1 MRKASSI
8 LAVLLLEGFLSCGL
22 LSAQETREST
32 HATLIGIGSV
42 RQQDT
47 YLSPLNYKGT
57 QVQFLYE
64 TLRPSRRGGGRW
76 TMQSIWQGNLSYTDS
91 PTSNANNLGGD
102 IGYNFAMHYNWLLGN
117 APAGLRLQLG
127 PQLNV
132 NAGALYNTRNG
143 NNPAQA
149 IVNAGVSVSMAAI
162 YGFRIKRQPFLVR
175 NQLDVPVVGLKFSP
189 NYGQSYY
196 EIFSEGNSDHNL
208 CATTPFNAPCLRNL
222 LTVDI
227 PFRRSTLRAGYL
239 IDIRQSHLH
248 ELKYHSY
255 THAFMIGWVRHISY
269 KKSRRQMPDGFIM

>member
-1 MRKASSI
+1 MRKITSI
-8 LAVLLLEGFLSCGL
+8 LSILLFGGFFSGEL

-47 YLSPLNYKGT
+47 YLSPLNYKGP
-57 QVQFLYE
+57 QVQVLYE
-64 TLRPSRRGGGRW
+64 TLCPTRLAEGKW
-76 TMQSIWQGNLSYTDS
+76 TMQSIWQGNISYTES
-91 PTSNANNLGGD
+91 PAGNANNLGGD
-102 IGYNFAMHYNWLLGN
+102 INYSFAMHYNWLLG
-117 APAGLRLQLG
+117 APQSGLRLQVG
-127 PQLNV
+127 PQLYA

-149 IVNAGVSVSMAAI
+149 ILNAGGAVSMAAI
-162 YGFRIKRQPFLVR
+162 YRFHIRRQHFLMR
-175 NQLDVPVVGLKFSP
+175 NQLDVPLIGMKFSP

-222 LTVDI
+222 LTIDI
-227 PFRRSTLRAGYL
+227 PFKRSTLRAGYL

-248 ELKYHSY
+248 ELKYHNY
-255 THAFMIGWVRHISY
+255 THAFMLGWVRHISY
-269 KKSRRQMPDGFIM
+269 KKSQRQTPEGFIM